1 MRSALGFL
9 TIAGRPTPPSASALP
24 WFPIVG
30 ALMGLAIGGIWMGAQ
45 HAWPLV
51 VAAAIT
57 LAADAVV
64 TGGLHWDGLAD
75 TGDGLLP
82 PLTRDRRLEV
92 MADPRVGAF
101 GVLTVV
107 VVVLLRFA
115 ALSTGP
121 VGVWIIAAL
130 WCASRTAVA
139 LAVLLGRY
147 ARAEGM
153 ASAFQDPGRS
163 RIWRPVAV
171 GAFGLM
177 ISVPLALL
185 DRPGHG
191 AAALGAELL
200 TIGLLGWLA
209 SRRLGG
215 YTGDVLGAQIVLGET
230 IGLLLWSARW

>member
-9 TIAGRPTPPSASALP
+9 TIAGRPSPPSAAALP
-24 WFPIVG
+24 WFPIFG
-30 ALMGLAIGGIWMGAQ
+30 ALIGLAIGGIWMGA
-45 HAWPLV
+45 HHDWPLG

-75 TGDGLLP
+75 SGDGLLP
-82 PLTRDRRLEV
+82 PLSPDRRLEA
-92 MADPRVGAF
+92 MADPQVGAF

-115 ALSTGP
+115 ALSAGP

-147 ARAEGM
+147 ARADGM
-153 ASAFQDPGRS
+153 ASAFRDHGRS
-163 RIWRPVAV
+163 RVRGPVVV
-171 GAFGLM
+171 GAIGLV

-185 DRPGHG
+185 DRPSHG

-215 YTGDVLGAQIVLGET
+215 YTGDILGAQIVLGET
-230 IGLLLWSARW
+230 VGLLLWSARW

>member
-9 TIAGRPTPPSASALP
+9 TIAGRASTPSATALP
-24 WFPIVG
+24 WFPVVG
-30 ALMGLAIGGIWMGAQ
+30 ALTGFAVGGIWLGAQ
-45 HAWPLV
+45 HVWPLV

-57 LAADAVV
+57 LAADAVL

-82 PLTRDRRLEV
+82 PLTKDRRLEV

-101 GVLTVV
+101 GLLTVV
-107 VVVLLRFA
+107 VAGLLRFA
-115 ALSTGP
+115 ALSAGP
-121 VGVWIIAAL
+121 VKVWIIVAL
-130 WCASRTAVA
+130 WCMSRTAAA
-139 LAVLLGRY
+139 LTVSLGRY

-153 ASAFQDPGRS
+153 ATVFRVDDSS
-163 RIWRPVAV
+163 RRWIPVAV
-171 GAFGLM
+171 GVIGLA
-177 ISVPLALL
+177 ISVPLALV

-191 AAALGAELL
+191 AAALGAEVL

-209 SRRLGG
+209 GRRLGG

-230 IGLLLWSARW
+230 LGLLLWSARW